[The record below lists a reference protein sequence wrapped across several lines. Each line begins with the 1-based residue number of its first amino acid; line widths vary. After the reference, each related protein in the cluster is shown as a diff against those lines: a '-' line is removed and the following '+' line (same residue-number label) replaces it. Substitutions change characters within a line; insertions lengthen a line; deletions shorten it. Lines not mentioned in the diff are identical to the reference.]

1 MSRLQKLA
9 SDSAVLTSA
18 GSSFH
23 HCGPRT
29 EKSCDFAD
37 RPLLALS
44 DGGTRRPAG
53 VVEWRDCAGECGLTF
68 ELLQEASG
76 GGGRGGSHGRV

>member
-1 MSRLQKLA
+1 MSLLRKLL

-23 HCGPRT
+23 CGPRI

-37 RPLLALS
+37 RPLVALS
-44 DGGTRRPAG
+44 DGGTRRPAE
-53 VVEWRDCAGECGLTF
+53 VVERRDGAGGCGLTR
-68 ELLQEASG
+68 AW
-76 GGGRGGSHGRV
+76 R